1 MTIDQIEQ
9 VDADTH
15 RELLPMV
22 GRLLEGMY
30 LRWYVDFD
38 SVDEIVLDLIEGYDE
53 NDIKRTLREFDDVFA
68 TGLTPSNAEGL
79 LSRLDSDAPPGR
91 NGLDGLGWLQCI
103 RAIVASAL

>member
-9 VDADTH
+9 VDADTY
-15 RELLPMV
+15 RELLPTV

-38 SVDEIVLDLIEGYDE
+38 SVDEIVLDLIEGYNE

-68 TGLTPSNAEGL
+68 TGLTPSNAESL

-91 NGLDGLGWLQCI
+91 NGLDGLEWLQRI

>member
-1 MTIDQIEQ
+1 MNIEQ
-9 VDADTH
+9 VEQIDEDTY

-53 NDIKRTLREFDDVFA
+53 DDIKRMLREFDDVFA
-68 TGLTPSNAEGL
+68 AGLAPSNAEGL

-91 NGLDGLGWLQCI
+91 NGLDGLEWLQRI